1 MKYSHCLQGHHI
13 PVGPTPYIQM
23 LRVFVPTAH
32 FSALLK
38 VPKALNFT
46 PSLLQTSA
54 AASSLHLPLL
64 TDRFSEH
71 LTLGPR
77 PLPPCLLIPKT
88 WLYQL
93 LFPPDPP
100 FHHPAPS

>member
-77 PLPPCLLIPKT
+77 PLPWPLAPMLANT
-88 WLYQL
+88 EDLAL
-93 LFPPDPP
+93 SAP
-100 FHHPAPS
+100 FSS